1 MVVKAKFENEKKT
14 RTFRRIDD
22 EHQLDIFLGYNEEGK
37 PTMIIIVGEKE
48 VTIESSRSIEVKLF
62 KRDDSRLSISFSLL
76 DISMEAIFYKFCED
90 IIESSRSI
98 NKLNALNYIVGRWN
112 SWRLM
117 FKKNANELLNENQIS
132 GLLGELIFLKEYM
145 IPKYGESVA
154 IKSWMGPEKS
164 HKDFEVEDTW
174 YEIKTIRSGA
184 LTIKISSV
192 EQLDSESLG
201 HLNVVI
207 LEKTNEKCRESV
219 SLNNY
224 INGLQEM
231 LDEFENEL
239 IFRNK
244 LGQVGYCYDEEYDKY
259 NYRFIENKRYAVNEN
274 FPRIEKENLPNAIV
288 KASYDILINEIQ
300 EYIEMG
306 D

>member
-1 MVVKAKFENEKKT
+1 MVKDKFENEKKT
-14 RTFRRIDD
+14 RTFRRIDG

-37 PTMIIIVGEKE
+37 PTMIAIVGGKE

-62 KRDDSRLSISFSLL
+62 KRDDLRLSISFSLL

-90 IIESSRSI
+90 IIESSRNI

-117 FKKNANELLNENQIS
+117 FKKNVNELLNENQIS

-174 YEIKTIRSGA
+174 YEVKTIRNGV

-192 EQLDSESLG
+192 EQLDSENLG
-201 HLNVVI
+201 YLNVVI
-207 LEKTNEKCRESV
+207 LEKTNDKCRESV
-219 SLNNY
+219 SLNSY
-224 INGLQEM
+224 INRLQQM
-231 LDEFENEL
+231 LGEFENEL

-244 LGQVGYCYDEEYDKY
+244 LGQAGYCYDEEYDRY
-259 NYRFIENKRYAVNEN
+259 NYRFIENKRYTVNEN
-274 FPRIEKENLPNAIV
+274 FPRIKKENLSNAIV

>member
-1 MVVKAKFENEKKT
+1 MVKAKFENEKKT

-37 PTMIIIVGEKE
+37 PTMIIIVGGKE
-48 VTIESSRSIEVKLF
+48 VNIESSRSIEVKLF

-76 DISMEAIFYKFCED
+76 DVSMEAIFYKFCED
-90 IIESSRSI
+90 IIESSRNI
-98 NKLNALNYIVGRWN
+98 NKSNALNYIVRRWN

-117 FKKNANELLNENQIS
+117 FKKNTNELLNENQIS

-192 EQLDSESLG
+192 EQLDSENLG

-207 LEKTNEKCRESV
+207 LDKTNEKFRESV
-219 SLNNY
+219 SLNSY
-224 INGLQEM
+224 INRLQEM
-231 LDEFENEL
+231 LEEFENEL

-244 LGQVGYCYDEEYDKY
+244 LGQAGYCYDEEYDKY
-259 NYRFIENKRYAVNEN
+259 NYKFIENKIYTVNEN
-274 FPRIEKENLPNAIV
+274 FPRIKKENLPNAIV

-300 EYIEMG
+300 EFIEMG

>member
-1 MVVKAKFENEKKT
+1 MVKDKFENEKETK
-14 RTFRRIDD
+14 TFRRIDD
-22 EHQLDIFLGYNEEGK
+22 EHQLDIFLGYNEESK
-37 PTMIIIVGEKE
+37 PTMIIMVTGKE
-48 VTIESSRSIEVKLF
+48 VNIESSRSIEVKLF
-62 KRDDSRLSISFSLL
+62 KKDDSRLNISFSLL
-76 DISMEAIFYKFCED
+76 DVSMEAIFYKFCED
-90 IIESSRSI
+90 IIESSRNI
-98 NKLNALNYIVGRWN
+98 NKSNALNYIIGRWDC
-112 SWRLM
+112 WKLM
-117 FKKNANELLNENQIS
+117 FKKNTNDLLNENQIC

-174 YEIKTIRSGA
+174 YEVKTIKSGA

-192 EQLDSESLG
+192 EQLDSENLG
-201 HLNVVI
+201 HLNIVV
-207 LEKTNEKCRESV
+207 LDKTNEKCSESL
-219 SLNNY
+219 SLNSYVNK
-224 INGLQEM
+224 LQEM

-244 LGQVGYCYDEEYDKY
+244 LGHADYCYDEEYDKY
-259 NYRFIENKRYAVNEN
+259 NYKFIQNKRYDVDEK
-274 FPRIEKENLPNAIV
+274 FPRIKKEDLGNAIV
-288 KASYDILINEIQ
+288 KASYDILINEIY

>member
-1 MVVKAKFENEKKT
+1 MVKDKFENEKKT
-14 RTFRRIDD
+14 RTFRRIDG

-90 IIESSRSI
+90 IIESSRNI

-117 FKKNANELLNENQIS
+117 FKKNAHELLNENQIS
-132 GLLGELIFLKEYM
+132 GLLGELIFLKDYM

-174 YEIKTIRSGA
+174 YEVKTIRNGA

-192 EQLDSESLG
+192 EQLDSENLG
-201 HLNVVI
+201 YLNVVI

-219 SLNNY
+219 SLNSY
-224 INGLQEM
+224 INRLQEM

-244 LGQVGYCYDEEYDKY
+244 LGQAGYCYDEEYDRY
-259 NYRFIENKRYAVNEN
+259 NYRFIENKRYTVNEN
-274 FPRIEKENLPNAIV
+274 FPRIKKENLPNAIV

>member
-1 MVVKAKFENEKKT
+1 MVKDKFENEKKT
-14 RTFRRIDD
+14 RTFRRIDG

-37 PTMIIIVGEKE
+37 PTMITIVSGKE

-62 KRDDSRLSISFSLL
+62 KRDDLRLSISFSLL

-90 IIESSRSI
+90 IIESSRNI

-117 FKKNANELLNENQIS
+117 FKKNVNELLNENQIS

-174 YEIKTIRSGA
+174 YEVKTIRNGV

-192 EQLDSESLG
+192 EQLDSENLG
-201 HLNVVI
+201 YLNVVI
-207 LEKTNEKCRESV
+207 LEKTNDKCRESV
-219 SLNNY
+219 SLNSY
-224 INGLQEM
+224 INRLQQM
-231 LDEFENEL
+231 LGEFENEL

-244 LGQVGYCYDEEYDKY
+244 LGQAGYCYDEEYDRY
-259 NYRFIENKRYAVNEN
+259 NYRFIENKRYTVNEN
-274 FPRIEKENLPNAIV
+274 FPRIKKENLSNAIV